1 MPQDTTKD
9 TLFQPLKVGA
19 VTLKNRIVMAPMTRS
34 RADNPEKA
42 ATNLTATY
50 YGQRASAGLIITE
63 GTQVS
68 EGGQGYLYTP
78 GIYSE
83 PQTEAWKKVTD
94 AVHAKG
100 GLIAAQLWH
109 VGRISHSSVLPK
121 GLPPVAPSAIRA
133 NATTF
138 ALDENGTPGQVPT
151 DTPYELS
158 AYRGIPTVVFE
169 FAQAARN
176 AIEAGFDMV
185 ELHGANG
192 YLLAQFLSPQ
202 TNTRTDQYGGSM
214 ENRAR
219 FVLEVIDAV
228 AAAIGPDRVGI
239 RLSPWAPQFIN
250 DIDGTIEAEEMTLY
264 LAAEL
269 EKRGIAYLHMAEWGE
284 NIYPDGFRQRLRD
297 TYKGT
302 ILYAG
307 GYTQAKAEALLE
319 TGTADAVAFGA
330 PFIANPDLA
339 ERFRE
344 GSEIAVPDKA
354 TFYGGGAEGYTDY
367 PDRNGNAV

>member
-1 MPQDTTKD
+1 MPKD

-19 VTLKNRIVMAPMTRS
+19 LTLKNRIVMAPMTRS
-34 RADNPEKA
+34 RADNPDKA
-42 ATNLTATY
+42 AHALTAQY

-83 PQTEAWKKVTD
+83 PQTEAWKQVTK
-94 AVHAKG
+94 AVHDKG

-138 ALDENGTPGQVPT
+138 ALDDNGIPGQVPT
-151 DTPYELS
+151 SEPYELS

-214 ENRAR
+214 QNRAR

-228 AAAIGPDRVGI
+228 SAAIGPDRVGI
-239 RLSPWAPQFIN
+239 RLSP
-250 DIDGTIEAEEMTLY
+250 
-264 LAAEL
+264 
-269 EKRGIAYLHMAEWGE
+269 
-284 NIYPDGFRQRLRD
+284 
-297 TYKGT
+297 
-302 ILYAG
+302 
-307 GYTQAKAEALLE
+307 
-319 TGTADAVAFGA
+319 
-330 PFIANPDLA
+330 
-339 ERFRE
+339 
-344 GSEIAVPDKA
+344 
-354 TFYGGGAEGYTDY
+354 
-367 PDRNGNAV
+367 